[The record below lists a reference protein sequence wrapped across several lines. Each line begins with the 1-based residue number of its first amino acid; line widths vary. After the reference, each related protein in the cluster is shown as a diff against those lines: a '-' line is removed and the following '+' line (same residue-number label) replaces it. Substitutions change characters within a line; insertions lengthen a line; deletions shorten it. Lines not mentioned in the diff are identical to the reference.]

1 MAFDERFEA
10 LQSAA
15 SRKDEMRLI
24 SNEWVKKAGDI
35 GQQYLWDWM
44 GLPIIQLSTDIVQ
57 LQEIIFRVKPDLII
71 ETGVARGGSL
81 AFYASMLC
89 LLDIAD
95 NAEPLRSTRR
105 VLGIDIDMRE
115 PNAAAIKQHPLHPNI
130 DLLTGS
136 SIDKTVIE
144 TVHQRAESFQSVLV
158 SLDSN
163 HSHNHVFAELNAYA
177 PLVSPGSYCI
187 VFDTVIEDLPAGH
200 FDDRPWDVGNNPKTA
215 VNEWIKSH
223 PDFEIDDSIDEK
235 LMISVAPGGYLKR
248 KR

>member
-1 MAFDERFEA
+1 MTFDERFKA
-10 LQSAA
+10 IQSAA
-15 SRKDEMRLI
+15 SRKEEMRLV
-24 SNEWVKKAGDI
+24 SNQWVQKAGDI

-44 GLPIIQLSTDIVQ
+44 GLPIIQLTTDIVQ

-95 NAEPLRSTRR
+95 DKDPLRSNRR
-105 VLGIDIDMRE
+105 VLGIDIDIRE
-115 PNAAAIKQHPLHPNI
+115 PNAAAIKRHPLYPKI
-130 DLLTGS
+130 ELITGS
-136 SIDKTVIE
+136 SIDETVIE
-144 TVHQRAESFQSVLV
+144 TVHRQAEGFKSVLV

-177 PLVSPGSYCI
+177 SLVTPGSYCI

-215 VNEWIKSH
+215 INEWIKSY
-223 PDFEIDDSIDEK
+223 PNFEVDKSIDEK
-235 LMISVAPGGYLKR
+235 LMISVAPGGYLRR
-248 KR
+248 KH